1 MDICVSYVAMYIETV
16 PNRNSPPCILLRESY
31 RQGGKVRKRTIANL
45 SKWPPELVENFR
57 ALLRGGTVVER
68 LEKSLEVVRSRPYG
82 HVAAVLGTLRKTGL
96 DLIIGGKG
104 LKEHA
109 LSVAMIV
116 ARIIDPQSKLATARG
131 LKDESMFSALG
142 EELGVEQASEDE
154 LYQAMDWLGERQER
168 IEGKLAKKHLD
179 NGSIVLYDVTST
191 YFEGRT
197 CPLARLGH
205 NRDGKKGKLQI
216 VFGLLCNHEGCPVA
230 VEVFSGD
237 RGDPS
242 TLEEQIR
249 KIRVRFGLDRVILV
263 GDRGLITEA
272 RIREEIRPVKG
283 LEWITALRTSQI
295 RKLVASGSL
304 QLSLFD
310 EQDLAEI
317 TDPAYPGERLV
328 VCRNPILAEERAR
341 KRRELLEA
349 TERELDKIVQATKR
363 KKRPLKGKDKIAL
376 RVGKLINKFKVGKHF
391 RVSIE
396 EDSFSYNRKEDNI
409 AREEALDGIY
419 VIRTSL
425 SSDKLSSDAT
435 VTAYKQLSL
444 VEQAFRCFKSIDL
457 KVRPIHHRLER
468 RVRAHVFLCMLAYYV
483 EWHMRKALAPI
494 LFDEDDPQGAQA
506 SRSSVVAPAQRSASA
521 NAKARRKR
529 TKDGLPVHSF
539 RTLLKGLAT
548 ICRNRIQPRLPGA
561 PAFDKITLPTPVQ
574 QRALKLLRVRL

>member
-1 MDICVSYVAMYIETV
+1 MYIETV

-31 RQGGKVRKRTIANL
+31 RQGGKVKKRTIANL

-68 LEKSLEVVRSRPYG
+68 LEKSFEVVRSRPYG

-104 LKEHA
+104 LRQHA

-116 ARIIDPQSKLATARG
+116 ARIIDPRSKLATARG

-142 EELGVEQASEDE
+142 EELGVEHASEDE

-237 RGDPS
+237 TGDPS
-242 TLEEQIR
+242 TLAEQIR

-295 RKLVASGSL
+295 RKLVDSGSL

-349 TERELDKIVQATKR
+349 TEKELEKIVQATRR

-376 RVGKLINKFKVGKHF
+376 RVGKVINKFKVGKHF

-396 EDSFSYNRKEDNI
+396 EDSFSYQRKEDNI

-425 SSDKLSSDAT
+425 SSDKLASEAA

-539 RTLLKGLAT
+539 RTLLKDLAT
-548 ICRNRIQPRLPGA
+548 ICKNRIQPRLPGA
-561 PAFDKITLPTPVQ
+561 PAFDKITVPTPVQ
-574 QRALKLLRVRL
+574 EKALKLLRVSL